1 MDSFNPVGE
10 VFKQIRYLVSRD
22 KNRFVDD
29 EANID
34 LDLTYITD
42 RVIGIN
48 NSRTL
53 LTFSSHGFPC

>member
-10 VFKQIRYLVSRD
+10 VFKQIRYLVSKD

-29 EANID
+29 ESNID

-42 RVIGIN
+42 KVIGN
-48 NSRTL
+48 
-53 LTFSSHGFPC
+53 